1 MAGRSPTVRRRR
13 LASELRGLREI
24 AGMTIE
30 QVAERME
37 VSSSKISRIETAR
50 GGTPPRDVR
59 DLLDI
64 YGVTGEQ
71 RQTLLTIAR
80 EARQRNWLDAYSDLP
95 FAAMADMEGA
105 ASSMRAYSALVVPGL
120 LQTVD
125 YARSII
131 RAIRIDLHQ
140 EEIERRVELRKGR
153 QAILARDD
161 SPALW
166 VVLDEAALRRVVGG
180 PEVQRAQL
188 QRLVEATSIPRV
200 TLQVLP
206 FVAGAH
212 AGLDGDFII
221 IGFEEDADRDVVYIE
236 STMSDLYLESTDAIR
251 RYNLLFD
258 HLRAKALDPAH
269 SADFFAKVAKELEF

>member
-13 LASELRGLREI
+13 LASDLRGLREV

-37 VSSSKISRIETAR
+37 VSSSKVSRIETAR
-50 GGTPPRDVR
+50 VSVPPRDVR

-64 YGVTGEQ
+64 YGVTGDQ
-71 RQTLLTIAR
+71 RETLLTIAR
-80 EARQRNWLDAYSDLP
+80 EARQKNWLDAYSDLP
-95 FAAMADMEGA
+95 FASAADMEGA
-105 ASSMRAYSALVVPGL
+105 ASSVRVYSALLMPGL

-125 YARSII
+125 YARAVL
-131 RAIRIDLHQ
+131 RAIRLDLEQ
-140 EEIERRVELRKGR
+140 EEVERRVELRKSR
-153 QAILARDD
+153 QSFLVRED

-180 PEVQRAQL
+180 PRVMRAQL
-188 QRLVEATSIPRV
+188 QHLVEATNFPRV

-206 FVAGAH
+206 FAAGAH
-212 AGLDGDFII
+212 AGMDGEFNV
-221 IGFEEDADRDVVYIE
+221 FSFSEAADQDVVFIE
-236 STMSDLYLESTDAIR
+236 NTMSDLYQEGADVIR

-269 SADFFAKVAKELEF
+269 SAEFFVEVAKELL

>member
-13 LASELRGLREI
+13 LASELRSLRET

-37 VSSSKISRIETAR
+37 VSASKISRIETAR
-50 GGTPPRDVR
+50 VGIPPRDVR

-64 YGVTGEQ
+64 YGITGEQ

-80 EARQRNWLDAYSDLP
+80 EARQKYWLDAYSDLP
-95 FAAMADMEGA
+95 FSSAADMEGA
-105 ASSMRAYSALVVPGL
+105 ATSIRVYSALVVPGL

-125 YARSII
+125 YARAVI
-131 RAIRIDLHQ
+131 RAIRVDLEQ
-140 EEIERRVELRKGR
+140 QEIERRVELRKSR
-153 QAILARDD
+153 QSFFARGD

-166 VVLDEAALRRVVGG
+166 AVLDEAALRRVVGG
-180 PEVQRAQL
+180 VEVMTAQL
-188 QRLVEATSIPRV
+188 QHLVEATAIPRV

-212 AGLDGDFII
+212 AGMDGEFNLY
-221 IGFEEDADRDVVYIE
+221 GFVEAADQDVVYIE
-236 STMSDLYLESTDAIR
+236 NTMSDVYLESADAIR

-269 SADFFAKVAKELEF
+269 SAEFFAKVAKELS